1 MGLSFNRSQ
10 AGPLIWRQVVKT
22 IKTIVENTQNWKRVP
37 IGTLFR
43 VRDED
48 AVRMVNNKEASYAPK
63 SEWKELRDNE
73 TNNNKEKDNAKD

>member
-1 MGLSFNRSQ
+1 M
-10 AGPLIWRQVVKT
+10 KT
-22 IKTIVENTQNWKRVP
+22 IKTLVENTQNWKRMP
-37 IGTLFR
+37 IGTLLR

-48 AVRMVNNKEASYAPK
+48 AVRIVNNKEASYAPK

>member
-1 MGLSFNRSQ
+1 M
-10 AGPLIWRQVVKT
+10 KT
-22 IKTIVENTQNWKRVP
+22 IKTIVENSQYWKRAP
-37 IGTLFR
+37 IGMLLR

-73 TNNNKEKDNAKD
+73 TNKKENDNAKD

>member
-22 IKTIVENTQNWKRVP
+22 IKTIVENTQNWKRLP
-37 IGTLFR
+37 TGTLLR

-63 SEWKELRDNE
+63 SEWKELRDTE
-73 TNNNKEKDNAKD
+73 TNNNKEIGNAKN

>member
-1 MGLSFNRSQ
+1 M
-10 AGPLIWRQVVKT
+10 KT
-22 IKTIVENTQNWKRVP
+22 IKTIVENTKNWKRLP
-37 IGTLFR
+37 EGTLLR

>member
-1 MGLSFNRSQ
+1 M
-10 AGPLIWRQVVKT
+10 KT
-22 IKTIVENTQNWKRVP
+22 IKTIEENIQNWKRLP
-37 IGTLFR
+37 TGTLLR